1 MAKNLGHQNHV
12 AAGFHKRRAN
22 ASAAL
27 MRETSGMVVTAP
39 PPALRPSLDQAFNY
53 AEFDAES
60 AAELQTAANRIRERM
75 RQTIE
80 NVISIGGE
88 LTVVQ
93 AKLAKHN
100 GGTFQAWC
108 RLEFGWS
115 KASAYNFIN
124 VFNQFGSRPN
134 IGQLD
139 AGLSALYMLAA
150 PGVPDEARD
159 EAIAR
164 AEQGERITAPA
175 AATIIQSFR
184 PPAPSSPV
192 APMADEEWAQLADRG
207 EGGIEYVDPDDSPEG
222 AQPAPYRPPQPPPMT
237 TITVPAHGIQVG
249 MWLTDPGQGGKWKI
263 VGLTGTRAN
272 LQNAISS
279 NIAEFPIEWVATWQ
293 RTDAP
298 APQPPRPFVTS
309 SQPSG
314 ALTIPPQPPQPP
326 RALTSGMTSSESEEW
341 YTPAWLIEKV
351 RDCLDGNIDLDPA
364 SSELANTVVQ
374 AARYYTIEQDSIS
387 LPWDAGA
394 LFLNPPYGDE
404 LLPFM
409 RKLVDEH
416 SAGHFQRALVLVPA
430 RTETRWFY
438 LLRHHPR
445 VFFDSRISFMKPVNA
460 ETLVERTDTPFPSAL
475 IGINVPPADLHRHFG
490 DVGSVYVRYTPEA

>member
-1 MAKNLGHQNHV
+1 
-12 AAGFHKRRAN
+12 
-22 ASAAL
+22 
-27 MRETSGMVVTAP
+27 
-39 PPALRPSLDQAFNY
+39 
-53 AEFDAES
+53 
-60 AAELQTAANRIRERM
+60 M

-164 AEQGERITAPA
+164 AEQGERITVPA

-184 PPAPSSPV
+184 PPVPPSPV
-192 APMADEEWAQLADRG
+192 APMSDEEWAQLADRG

-341 YTPAWLIEKV
+341 YT
-351 RDCLDGNIDLDPA
+351 GG
-364 SSELANTVVQ
+364 
-374 AARYYTIEQDSIS
+374 
-387 LPWDAGA
+387 GA
-394 LFLNPPYGDE
+394 LCAENDYGTGARRSGSRTYPPQFGGTE
-404 LLPFM
+404 PFRCRRAPGTS
-409 RKLVDEH
+409 RKLPE
-416 SAGHFQRALVLVPA
+416 
-430 RTETRWFY
+430 
-438 LLRHHPR
+438 
-445 VFFDSRISFMKPVNA
+445 
-460 ETLVERTDTPFPSAL
+460 
-475 IGINVPPADLHRHFG
+475 
-490 DVGSVYVRYTPEA
+490 TPEYTALREQVKALRAQGMSYPAIANQLNISQGRAWSLDQG